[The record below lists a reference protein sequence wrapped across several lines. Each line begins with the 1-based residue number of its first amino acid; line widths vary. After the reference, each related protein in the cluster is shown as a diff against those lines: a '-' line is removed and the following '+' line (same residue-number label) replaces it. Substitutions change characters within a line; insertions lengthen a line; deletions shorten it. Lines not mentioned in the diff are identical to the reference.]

1 MTKNNRAALYTRST
15 KDRSDISIDAQRRKL
30 TTLAKERGLSVVTEF
45 SDPVLSGKSENRP
58 GFRKMMIEIGH
69 PSRQWDYLLIY
80 DSARLSRE
88 MYVTPT
94 IKYECKKRGIEIV
107 FAQIPADL
115 DPLSK
120 MVIENTLQTMDVI
133 HSMISKEK
141 GMGGM
146 AENVNQGFRAGGRAP
161 IGYQLDH
168 TPTGAVRDG
177 KPVMKS
183 KLKPSEKAPIVKR
196 YMKARAHGISRRKA
210 MEQSGIP
217 ASKSSLVD
225 IEWNAL
231 TYAGHTVWGMR
242 NEFKDFGYQ
251 TKHKR
256 KPRDEWTIKHNTH
269 EALIT
274 DAEAEAILSRLENST
289 HGQAIS
295 RAKSAASDF
304 LLTGLLKSPDGRNW
318 EGSKQYYRVKPRDG
332 KKGRFIARDTVDRF
346 VLDQLST
353 DLQSDQFL
361 DALIANIQKTHAQPA
376 TLDEAKPLQKRI
388 REIDSMISRAMD
400 LVLTMDD
407 PGPAQAK
414 ITELQAE
421 RKGIETELAA
431 LDQQKADQQ
440 ALKCVSRSGIKRVLN
455 GLSDSLSRLDKRLI
469 QSFIGEIQL
478 DPISLECL
486 IRYRFT
492 VADRLNMASPR
503 GSGEC
508 PILEYESKPLI
519 LKVA

>member
-1 MTKNNRAALYTRST
+1 MTKNNRAALYLRST

-58 GFRKMMIEIGH
+58 GFRKMMIEIGS

-94 IKYECKKRGIEIV
+94 IKYECRKRGIEIV
-107 FAQIPADL
+107 FSQIPPDL
-115 DPLSK
+115 DPMSR
-120 MVIENTLQTMDVI
+120 MMIENMLQTMDVI

-141 GMGGM
+141 GLGGM
-146 AENVNQGFRAGGRAP
+146 AENVTQGFRAGGRAP
-161 IGYQLDH
+161 IGYQLEH
-168 TPTGAVRDG
+168 IPTGAIREG
-177 KPVMKS
+177 KPVTKS
-183 KLKPSEKAPIVKR
+183 KLKPSEKAPLVKR
-196 YMKARAHGISRRKA
+196 YLSARARGASRRQA
-210 MEQSGIP
+210 VAESGIP
-217 ASKSSLVD
+217 SAKSSLVD
-225 IEWNAL
+225 VEWNAL

-251 TKHKR
+251 TQHKR
-256 KPRDEWTIKHNTH
+256 KPRDEWTINRNTH

-274 DAEAEAILSRLENST
+274 DADAEAIISRLENSK

-295 RAKSAASDF
+295 QAKSAASNF

-318 EGSKQYYRVKPRDG
+318 EGSKQYYRVKPGGD
-332 KKGRFIARDTVDRF
+332 KKGRFIPRETVDRF
-346 VLDQLST
+346 ILDQLSA

-388 REIDSMISRAMD
+388 REIDSMVSRAMD

-414 ITELQAE
+414 IAELQAE
-421 RKGIETELAA
+421 KQGIEAEIAG
-431 LDQQKADQQ
+431 LDRQRADQQ
-440 ALKCVSRSGIKRVLN
+440 ALKRISRADIKRVLS
-455 GLSDSLSRLDKRLI
+455 GLSDSLRRLDKRLI
-469 QSFIGEIQL
+469 QSFIGEIIL

-486 IRYRFT
+486 IRYRFS
-492 VADRLNMASPR
+492 VADRVNMASPR
-503 GSGEC
+503 EGGEY
-508 PILEYESKPLI
+508 PILEYDSKLLI